1 MIHPAVTKDIGGIYL
16 FKIHSMDLSGVIPP
30 TDIGTVLKRN
40 NYIITSYI
48 MYRAFLCTCQL
59 QLFLLP
65 FFIKIF
71 LYRIK
76 GFVQQKP
83 L

>member
-1 MIHPAVTKDIGGIYL
+1 
-16 FKIHSMDLSGVIPP
+16 MDRTGVIPP

-40 NYIITSYI
+40 NYIITYYI
-48 MYRAFLCTCQL
+48 MYRAFLCICQL

>member
-1 MIHPAVTKDIGGIYL
+1 
-16 FKIHSMDLSGVIPP
+16 MDLSGVIPP
-30 TDIGTVLKRN
+30 TDIRTVLKPN
-40 NYIITSYI
+40 SYIIKYYI
-48 MYRAFLCTCQL
+48 MYRAFLCTCQI

-65 FFIKIF
+65 FFIEIF